1 MMKYLITGANGFC
14 GRHLADV
21 LAGSGN
27 IVYGI
32 SRSIPDDLVAQ
43 HPSVTYEQCNLIDHT
58 SINNMLQKIE
68 PDCIFHL
75 AAESSVASSWSSPIN
90 IMNNNVLSQI
100 NIFEVVRELE
110 LSTRIIVA
118 CSSEEYG
125 LINESDLPVNENCC
139 FKPLSTYAV
148 SKVSQDMLAYQY
160 YKSYNMDIIRIRS
173 FNLTGPGR
181 SANYA
186 LSSFA
191 RQIADI
197 ERGGNLN
204 TIFVGNLNVK
214 RDYTDVRDAMK
225 GYYQIALKAKSGT
238 VYNLCSGKAY
248 SLKELLDILV
258 SYSTNDIN
266 IEIDKKRF
274 RPSDLPIMLGDN
286 IRIKT
291 EIGWAPKIDIRDTL
305 KDLLNYWR
313 HYNRENFEKSIHVE
327 IFNT

>member
-1 MMKYLITGANGFC
+1 MLKILITGANGFC

-21 LAGSGN
+21 LAGGSN
-27 IVYGI
+27 VVYGI

-43 HPSVTYEQCNLIDHT
+43 HPTVTYEQCNLIDHT
-58 SINNMLQKIE
+58 SVFNMLKKIE

-75 AAESSVASSWSSPIN
+75 AAESSVASSWKSPVN

-100 NIFEVVRELE
+100 NIFEAVRELE

-125 LINESDLPVNENCC
+125 LIKKSDLPVNENCC
-139 FKPLSTYAV
+139 FNPLSTYAV

-160 YKSYNMDIIRIRS
+160 FKSYNMDIVRVRS

-181 SANYA
+181 PPTYA

-191 RQIADI
+191 HQIAEI
-197 ERGGNLN
+197 EKRISKNV
-204 TIFVGNLNVK
+204 ISVGNLDVK
-214 RDYTDVRDAMK
+214 RDYTDVRDAVN
-225 GYYQIALKAKSGT
+225 GYYDLALKAKPGT

-248 SLKELLDILV
+248 NLRELLNILI
-258 SYSTNDIN
+258 SFSTTNVIVEKDPS
-266 IEIDKKRF
+266 KF

-286 IRIKT
+286 TKIKT
-291 EIGWAPKIDIRDTL
+291 EIGWIPKIDIQTTL
-305 KDLLNYWR
+305 NDLLDYWR
-313 HYNRENFEKSIHVE
+313 NYKV
-327 IFNT
+327 